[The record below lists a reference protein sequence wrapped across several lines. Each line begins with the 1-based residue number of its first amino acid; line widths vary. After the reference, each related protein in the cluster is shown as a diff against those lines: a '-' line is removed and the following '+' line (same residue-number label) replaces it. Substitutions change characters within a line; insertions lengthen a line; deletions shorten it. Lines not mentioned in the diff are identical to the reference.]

1 MALVPKVLWA
11 QRKDRIYLTI
21 DLQDVQSPKIEITND
36 EEGKFGKI
44 SFAAEGR
51 SHATGLEKH
60 QYALDI
66 DLYQVVNTE
75 WRLLDALLVCPA

>member
-1 MALVPKVLWA
+1 MVLVPKVLWA
-11 QRKDRIYLTI
+11 QRSDRLYLTI
-21 DLQDVQSPKIEITND
+21 DLQDVKDPKINITND
-36 EEGKFGKI
+36 DAGKFGKV

-66 DLYQVVNTE
+66 DLYQVAKTPN
-75 WRLLDALLVCPA
+75 A